1 MAGTGVNNLTLN
13 IHCSGNKGFSLQLN
27 CKIPATGITAVYGPS
42 GSGKSTLLD
51 CIAGLRQPERD
62 SIVQLGCETWQDADH
77 NVPVWKRRIGYVFQD
92 ARLFPHL
99 NVQQNLDYALT
110 RRPATDSGIQ
120 VDQVISWLELGD
132 LLSHATDTLSAGQ
145 KQRVAIGRAL
155 LSAPRLL
162 LLDEPLANLDHAA
175 RQQCLRCLQRLSEEL
190 HLPMLY
196 VSHDIEEVSQLAD
209 HLILLEHGRLIEQGS
224 LLALC
229 SRLDTRLSHEEQAAA
244 ILTSRVARHDPGYGL
259 SELAVDGHTLF
270 VNHLPHAPGRSCRVR
285 IPARDV
291 SVCRQ
296 RPLDSSILNI
306 LPVSV
311 VEIEDTHASRVL
323 VRLSLGSQYL
333 LARIT
338 RKSSM
343 ELGLRVGDKI
353 YAQIK
358 SAALLMEATDP
369 E

>member
-1 MAGTGVNNLTLN
+1 MAGACLNALTLD
-13 IHCSGNKGFSLQLN
+13 IKCSGNNGFSLEVNCQLSAN
-27 CKIPATGITAVYGPS
+27 AITAVYGPS

-51 CIAGLRQPERD
+51 CIAGLRQTASG
-62 SIVQLGCETWQDADH
+62 SIIRLNNETWQDAS
-77 NVPVWKRRIGYVFQD
+77 NTMPVWQRHIGYVFQD

-99 NVQQNLDYALT
+99 NVQHNLDYALT
-110 RRPATDSGIQ
+110 RRPRSVDIQ
-120 VDQVISWLELGD
+120 LEQVINWLELD
-132 LLSHATDTLSAGQ
+132 ELLSRSTDTLSAGQ

-155 LSAPRLL
+155 LSAPQLL

-175 RQQCLRCLQRLSEEL
+175 RQQCLRCLQRLSQEL
-190 HLPMLY
+190 QLPMLY

-209 HLILLEHGRLIEQGS
+209 HLLLLEQGRLVEQGS

-229 SRLDTRLSHEEQAAA
+229 STLDTRLSREEQAAA
-244 ILTSRVARHDPGYGL
+244 IVTAKVSQHDMKYGL
-259 SELAVDGHTLF
+259 SELTVDGHSVW
-270 VNHLPHAPGRSCRVR
+270 VNHLPHAIGQSRRIR

-291 SVCRQ
+291 SVCLR

-311 VEIEDTHASRVL
+311 VEIEDANTARL
-323 VRLSLGSQYL
+323 LLRLSLGSQYL

-338 RKSSM
+338 RKSCVQ
-343 ELGLRVGDKI
+343 LGLRVGDKI

-358 SAALLMEATDP
+358 SAALLMESTDP
-369 E
+369 A